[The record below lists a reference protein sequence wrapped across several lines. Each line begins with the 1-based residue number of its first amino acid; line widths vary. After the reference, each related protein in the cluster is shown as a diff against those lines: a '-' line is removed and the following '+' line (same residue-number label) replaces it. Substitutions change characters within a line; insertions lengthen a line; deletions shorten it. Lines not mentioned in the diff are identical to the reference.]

1 MSFNVKF
8 IYDLVD
14 KLSPA
19 LKVINK
25 NIEANSQAVTRFG
38 KTLNSNMN
46 GFSLNRFGRITAVVA
61 RNFSRAT
68 SDMADN
74 MSNMS
79 DKAFNFS
86 QSVAIMSTGLGAMGI
101 KAIKSSA
108 NFETLGIQLEVLTG
122 SAEKGKKLFDELTQ
136 FADKTPFQLPEIVQ
150 ATRTLLGA
158 LIPLENVIDTTKML
172 GDVSAGSGADIQRLA
187 VAFGQVAGATKLT
200 GQDAYQFINN
210 GIPIYALLQKT
221 TGKSI
226 TQLKKMGEGGKI
238 SFDLVNKALTQATQK
253 GGMYFKATEKLS
265 ESLNGLFSTLGD
277 SINKAFGKLGDEI
290 IKVIDLKNLVKDITV
305 FAGDITT
312 AFSSL
317 SPEMKSLIVYGGLFL
332 TALLPIGLALGGFLI
347 ALKQIAI
354 VLTFINT
361 VASKNPFMFWY
372 TVITLLIYNFDKVLS
387 IVMTIYDYI
396 GKIITGARN
405 MFGGKV
411 ILGQAGNAGLDS
423 LPQSQPMQQPIS
435 QSPYQYFSGGLNVNF
450 NNAPKNTSITQ
461 QSSPNFN
468 LGTNMTYAR

>member
-14 KLSPA
+14 NLSPKLRA
-19 LKVINK
+19 INNNMSQVGNAFTK
-25 NIEANSQAVTRFG
+25 STNNMINS
-38 KTLNSNMN
+38 
-46 GFSLNRFGRITAVVA
+46 
-61 RNFSRAT
+61 
-68 SDMADN
+68 

-86 QSVAIMSTGLGAMGI
+86 QSVAVMSTGLGAMGI

-108 NFETLGIQLEVLTG
+108 NFETLAIQLEVLTG

-150 ATRTLLGA
+150 ATRTLLGSNIA
-158 LIPLENVIDTTKML
+158 LKDVVDTTKML
-172 GDVSAGSGADIQRLA
+172 GDVSAGSGADIKSLA
-187 VAFGQVAGATKLT
+187 VVYGQVAGMTKLQ
-200 GQDAYQFINN
+200 GQDAMQFISN
-210 GIPIYALLQKT
+210 GIPIWALLQKT

-226 TQLKKMGEGGKI
+226 SQLRQLGTDGKI

-253 GGMYFKATEKLS
+253 GGMYYKATEKLS
-265 ESLNGLFSTLGD
+265 ESVNGLFSTLGD

-305 FAGDITT
+305 FAGKITD

-317 SPEMKSLIVYGGLFL
+317 SPEMKTLIVYGGMFL
-332 TALLPIGLALGGFLI
+332 AALLPIGLALGGFFV
-347 ALKQIAI
+347 ALKQILI
-354 VLTFINT
+354 VFEALLFLVRLNPLTLWIS
-361 VASKNPFMFWY
+361 A
-372 TVITLLIYNFDKVLS
+372 ITLLIYNFDRVLEIAKKIWDW
-387 IVMTIYDYI
+387 IV
-396 GKIITGARN
+396 KIVDKARN

-411 ILGQAGNAGLDS
+411 ILGQAGNAGLE
-423 LPQSQPMQQPIS
+423 PSQQTIQQPIS
-435 QSPYQYFSGGLNVNF
+435 QNPYQYFSGGLNVNF

-461 QSSPNFN
+461 QSSPNFE

>member
-25 NIEANSQAVTRFG
+25 NIEANSQAVARLG
-38 KTLNSNMN
+38 KSLNNNMN
-46 GFSLNRFGRITAVVA
+46 NLSLDKFNRTKNVVL

-68 SDMADN
+68 SDMIDN

-108 NFETLGIQLEVLTG
+108 NFETLAIQLEVLTG
-122 SAEKGKKLFDELTQ
+122 SAEKGKKLFDELAQ
-136 FADKTPFQLPEIVQ
+136 FADKTPFELPEIVQ
-150 ATRTLLGA
+150 ATRTLLGSNIA
-158 LIPLENVIDTTKML
+158 LKDVVDTTKML
-172 GDVSAGSGADIQRLA
+172 GDVSAGSGADIKSLA
-187 VAFGQVAGATKLT
+187 VIYGQVAGMTKLQ
-200 GQDAYQFINN
+200 GQDAMQFISN
-210 GIPIYALLQKT
+210 GIPIWALLQKT

-226 TQLKKMGEGGKI
+226 SQLRQLGTDGKI

-253 GGMYFKATEKLS
+253 GGMYYKATEKLS
-265 ESLNGLFSTLGD
+265 ESVNGLFSTLGD

-290 IKVIDLKNLVKDITV
+290 IQVIDLKNLVKDITV
-305 FAGDITT
+305 FAGKITD

-317 SPEMKSLIVYGGLFL
+317 SPEMKTLIVYGGLFL
-332 TALLPIGLALGGFLI
+332 TALLPIGLALGGFFV
-347 ALKQIAI
+347 ALKQILI
-354 VLTFINT
+354 VFEALLFLLRLNPLTLWLS
-361 VASKNPFMFWY
+361 A
-372 TVITLLIYNFDKVLS
+372 ITLLIYNFDKVLEVVKK
-387 IVMTIYDYI
+387 IFDYV
-396 GKIITGARN
+396 GKIITGAKN

-411 ILGQAGNAGLDS
+411 ILGQFGNAGLE
-423 LPQSQPMQQPIS
+423 PSQQAIQQPIN
-435 QSPYQYFSGGLNVNF
+435 QNPYQYFSGGLNVNF
-450 NNAPKNTSITQ
+450 NNAPKNTSITK
-461 QSSPNFN
+461 QSSPNFE

>member
-1 MSFNVKF
+1 MSFSVKF

-25 NIEANSQAVTRFG
+25 NIEANSQAVARLG
-38 KTLNSNMN
+38 KSLNNNMN
-46 GFSLNRFGRITAVVA
+46 NLSLDRFSRTTNVVL

-68 SDMADN
+68 SDMIDN

-150 ATRTLLGA
+150 ATRTLLGSNIA
-158 LIPLENVIDTTKML
+158 LKDVVDTTKML
-172 GDVSAGSGADIQRLA
+172 GDVSAGSGADIKSLA
-187 VAFGQVAGATKLT
+187 VVYGQVAGMTKLQ
-200 GQDAYQFINN
+200 GQDAMQFISN
-210 GIPIYALLQKT
+210 GIPIWALLQKT

-226 TQLKKMGEGGKI
+226 SQLRQLGTDGKI

-253 GGMYFKATEKLS
+253 GGMYYKATEKLS
-265 ESLNGLFSTLGD
+265 ESVNGLFSTLGD

-290 IKVIDLKNLVKDITV
+290 IQVIDLKNLVKDIKHIMTLVSEV
-305 FAGDITT
+305 F
-312 AFSSL
+312 
-317 SPEMKSLIVYGGLFL
+317 Y
-332 TALLPIGLALGGFLI
+332 
-347 ALKQIAI
+347 LKQIA
-354 VLTFINT
+354 
-361 VASKNPFMFWY
+361 KN
-372 TVITLLIYNFDKVLS
+372 
-387 IVMTIYDYI
+387 
-396 GKIITGARN
+396 
-405 MFGGKV
+405 
-411 ILGQAGNAGLDS
+411 ILPKQR
-423 LPQSQPMQQPIS
+423 MQD
-435 QSPYQYFSGGLNVNF
+435 
-450 NNAPKNTSITQ
+450 
-461 QSSPNFN
+461 
-468 LGTNMTYAR
+468 

>member
-14 KLSPA
+14 NLSPK
-19 LKVINK
+19 LKAISNNMSQVGNAFTKSTNNMIN
-25 NIEANSQAVTRFG
+25 S
-38 KTLNSNMN
+38 
-46 GFSLNRFGRITAVVA
+46 
-61 RNFSRAT
+61 
-68 SDMADN
+68 

-86 QSVAIMSTGLGAMGI
+86 QSVAVMSTGLGAMGI

-150 ATRTLLGA
+150 ATRTLLGSNIA
-158 LIPLENVIDTTKML
+158 LKDVVDTTKML
-172 GDVSAGSGADIQRLA
+172 GDVSAGSGADIKSLA
-187 VAFGQVAGATKLT
+187 VIYGQVAGMTKLQ
-200 GQDAYQFINN
+200 GQDAMQFISN
-210 GIPIYALLQKT
+210 GIPIWALLQKT

-226 TQLKKMGEGGKI
+226 SQLRQLGTDGKI
-238 SFDLVNKALTQATQK
+238 SFDLVNKALTQAPQK
-253 GGMYFKATEKLS
+253 GGMYYKATEKLS
-265 ESLNGLFSTLGD
+265 ESVNGLFSTLGD

-290 IKVIDLKNLVKDITV
+290 IQVIDLKNLVKDITV
-305 FAGDITT
+305 FAGKITD

-332 TALLPIGLALGGFLI
+332 TALLPIGLALGGFFV
-347 ALKQIAI
+347 ALKQILI
-354 VLTFINT
+354 VFEALLFLLRLNPLTLWLS
-361 VASKNPFMFWY
+361 A
-372 TVITLLIYNFDKVLS
+372 ITLLIYNFDKVLEVVKK
-387 IVMTIYDYI
+387 IFDYV
-396 GKIITGARN
+396 GKIITGAKN

-411 ILGQAGNAGLDS
+411 ILGQFGNAGLE
-423 LPQSQPMQQPIS
+423 PSQQAIQQPIS
-435 QSPYQYFSGGLNVNF
+435 QNPYQYFSGGLNVNF
-450 NNAPKNTSITQ
+450 NNAPKNTSITR
-461 QSSPNFN
+461 QSSPNFE

>member
-25 NIEANSQAVTRFG
+25 NIEANSQAVARLG
-38 KTLNSNMN
+38 KSLNNNMN
-46 GFSLNRFGRITAVVA
+46 NLSLDRFSRTTNVVL

-68 SDMADN
+68 SDMIDN

-108 NFETLGIQLEVLTG
+108 NFETLAIQLEVLTG

-150 ATRTLLGA
+150 ATRTLLGSNIA
-158 LIPLENVIDTTKML
+158 LKDVVDTTKML
-172 GDVSAGSGADIQRLA
+172 GDVSAGSGADIKSLA
-187 VAFGQVAGATKLT
+187 VVYGQVAGMTKLQ
-200 GQDAYQFINN
+200 GQDAMQFISN
-210 GIPIYALLQKT
+210 GIPIWALLQKT

-226 TQLKKMGEGGKI
+226 SQLRQLGTDGKI

-253 GGMYFKATEKLS
+253 GGMYYKATEKLS
-265 ESLNGLFSTLGD
+265 ESVNGLFSTLGD

-290 IKVIDLKNLVKDITV
+290 IQVIDLKNLVKDITV
-305 FAGDITT
+305 FAGKITD

-317 SPEMKSLIVYGGLFL
+317 SPEMKTLIVYGGLFL
-332 TALLPIGLALGGFLI
+332 TALLPIGLALGGFFV
-347 ALKQIAI
+347 ALKQILI
-354 VLTFINT
+354 VFEALLFLLRLNPLTLWLS
-361 VASKNPFMFWY
+361 A
-372 TVITLLIYNFDKVLS
+372 ITLLIYNFDKVLEVVKK
-387 IVMTIYDYI
+387 IFDYV
-396 GKIITGARN
+396 GKIITGAKN

-411 ILGQAGNAGLDS
+411 ILGQFGNAGLE
-423 LPQSQPMQQPIS
+423 PSQQAIQQPIS
-435 QSPYQYFSGGLNVNF
+435 QNPYQYFSGGLNVNF
-450 NNAPKNTSITQ
+450 NNAPKNTSITK
-461 QSSPNFN
+461 QSSPNFE

>member
-19 LKVINK
+19 LKTINK
-25 NIEANSQAVTRFG
+25 NIQVNSQSIANLG
-38 KTLNSNMN
+38 K
-46 GFSLNRFGRITAVVA
+46 
-61 RNFSRAT
+61 NFSKAT
-68 SDMADN
+68 NDMANN

-108 NFETLGIQLEVLTG
+108 NFETLAIQLEILTG

-150 ATRTLLGA
+150 ATRTLLGSNIA
-158 LIPLENVIDTTKML
+158 LKNVVDTTKML
-172 GDVSAGSGADIQRLA
+172 GDVSAGSGADIKQLA
-187 VAFGQVAGATKLT
+187 VVYGQVAGMTKLQ
-200 GQDAYQFINN
+200 GQDAMQFISN
-210 GIPIYALLQKT
+210 GIPIWALLQKT

-226 TQLKKMGEGGKI
+226 TQLRELGTDGKI

-265 ESLNGLFSTLGD
+265 ESVNGLFSTLTDG
-277 SINKAFGKLGDEI
+277 INKAFGKLGDEI

-305 FAGDITT
+305 FAGKITD
-312 AFSSL
+312 AFSAL
-317 SPEMKSLIVYGGLFL
+317 SPEMKTLIVYGGLFL
-332 TALLPIGLALGGFLI
+332 TALLPIGLALGGFFI
-347 ALKQIAI
+347 ALKQILIVFETLLFLMRLNPLTLWLSAI
-354 VLTFINT
+354 
-361 VASKNPFMFWY
+361 A
-372 TVITLLIYNFDKVLS
+372 LLIYNFDKVLL
-387 IVMTIYDYI
+387 IVKKIFDYV
-396 GKIITGARN
+396 GKIIMGARN

-411 ILGQAGNAGLDS
+411 LLGQAGNAGIDS
-423 LPQSQPMQQPIS
+423 LQQTMQQTIQQPIT
-435 QSPYQYFSGGLNVNF
+435 QNPYQYFSGGLNVNF
-450 NNAPKNTSITQ
+450 GNMPKQTVVN
-461 QSSPNFN
+461 SSSSSNLN
-468 LGTNMTYAR
+468 LGINTTYAR

>member
-25 NIEANSQAVTRFG
+25 NIEANSQAVARLG
-38 KTLNSNMN
+38 KSLNNNMN
-46 GFSLNRFGRITAVVA
+46 NLSLDRFSRTTNVVL

-68 SDMADN
+68 SDMIDN

-150 ATRTLLGA
+150 ATRTLLGSNIA
-158 LIPLENVIDTTKML
+158 LKDVVDTTKML
-172 GDVSAGSGADIQRLA
+172 GDVSAGSGADIKSLA
-187 VAFGQVAGATKLT
+187 VVYGQVAGMTKLQ
-200 GQDAYQFINN
+200 GQDAMQFISN
-210 GIPIYALLQKT
+210 GIPIWALLQKT

-226 TQLKKMGEGGKI
+226 SQLRQLGTDGKI

-253 GGMYFKATEKLS
+253 GGMYYKATEKLS
-265 ESLNGLFSTLGD
+265 ESVNGLFSTLGD

-290 IKVIDLKNLVKDITV
+290 IQVIDLKNLVKDITV
-305 FAGDITT
+305 FAGKITD

-332 TALLPIGLALGGFLI
+332 TALLPIGLALGGFFV
-347 ALKQIAI
+347 ALKQILI
-354 VLTFINT
+354 VFEALLFLLRLNPLTLWLS
-361 VASKNPFMFWY
+361 A
-372 TVITLLIYNFDKVLS
+372 ITLLIYNFDKVLEVVKK
-387 IVMTIYDYI
+387 IFDYV
-396 GKIITGARN
+396 GKIITGAKN

-411 ILGQAGNAGLDS
+411 ILGQAGNAGLE
-423 LPQSQPMQQPIS
+423 PSQQAIQQPIS
-435 QSPYQYFSGGLNVNF
+435 QNPYQYFSGGLNVNF
-450 NNAPKNTSITQ
+450 NNAPKNTSITK
-461 QSSPNFN
+461 QSSPNFE

>member
-14 KLSPA
+14 NLSPKLRA
-19 LKVINK
+19 IN
-25 NIEANSQAVTRFG
+25 N
-38 KTLNSNMN
+38 NMAQVGN
-46 GFSLNRFGRITAVVA
+46 AFTKSTNNMI
-61 RNFSRAT
+61 S
-68 SDMADN
+68 S

-108 NFETLGIQLEVLTG
+108 NFETLAIQLEVLTG

-158 LIPLENVIDTTKML
+158 LIPLESVIDTTKML

-317 SPEMKSLIVYGGLFL
+317 SPEMKSLIVYGGIFL
-332 TALLPIGLALGGFLI
+332 TALLPIGLALGGFFI
-347 ALKQIAI
+347 ALKQILIVFEALLFLVRLNPLTLWISAI
-354 VLTFINT
+354 
-361 VASKNPFMFWY
+361 A
-372 TVITLLIYNFDKVLS
+372 LLIYNF
-387 IVMTIYDYI
+387 
-396 GKIITGARN
+396 
-405 MFGGKV
+405 
-411 ILGQAGNAGLDS
+411 
-423 LPQSQPMQQPIS
+423 
-435 QSPYQYFSGGLNVNF
+435 VNF
-450 NNAPKNTSITQ
+450 IISC
-461 QSSPNFN
+461 
-468 LGTNMTYAR
+468 